1 MKSKNISIYQ
11 TILEHFKCLQVDID
25 YSRFLTGKSD
35 CTTIIEDKQ
44 SFIHW
49 SEKIKTFITIIH
61 KASLTLH
68 EAVEQDNDYN
78 KPLDELENII
88 EELIHL
94 HTEITAS
101 CAHDSDLMEGR
112 YLIEHATGQYL
123 DQISL
128 HINELRYQLNQLI
141 FNCEEDQ
148 PTLPNLLLT
157 ITEEIEIHAFNDWL
171 SKY

>member
-1 MKSKNISIYQ
+1 MKSEKIQTYQ

-44 SFIHW
+44 SFIDW
-49 SEKIKTFITIIH
+49 SKQVETIIATIH
-61 KASLTLH
+61 SVSLTLH
-68 EAVEQDNDYN
+68 EAVNNDNDYE
-78 KPLDELENII
+78 KPLDALETAVD
-88 EELIHL
+88 ELINL

-101 CAHDSDLMEGR
+101 CAHESGLMEGR

-128 HINELRYQLNQLI
+128 HINEFRYQLNQLL
-141 FNCEEDQ
+141 FNCEESP

-157 ITEEIEIHAFNDWL
+157 ITEEIEISAFNDWL
-171 SKY
+171 SNN